1 MSSGK
6 KNFYFRFRLAILV
19 GLLALC
25 GIFTQTGWAAE
36 ATKESLSLDDLKLG
50 IMKQGLGPEETVTE
64 ETVTEETV
72 TEETVNDLIFFNPAE
87 SRLAQSDVTLS
98 SGSAK
103 PNGDALLPA
112 NSPGASTSAIPAIPT
127 ICTTRPSFT
136 DSWLSIPQGSFQ
148 AESGASYIDY
158 SNKSRMVTVPE
169 TLLKLG
175 VGKNTEFR
183 FSTPSYTYLSSKID
197 GQLGN
202 HLGDMTVGMVQHFA
216 LPKAK
221 LDIALIP
228 VLNLPTGANRV
239 SSNALDP
246 QLRVIVARTMTPK
259 LTLATQFD
267 ARWNRGKNRAT
278 DVMFN
283 PTLIGYYAFTPKH
296 VGFLEYAGLI
306 PTQGKNQ
313 QFIQAGY
320 LYVPTP
326 RQQWDIRIAT
336 GLNRQSPDV
345 MVGFGYS
352 FRVDGLFGDSKSFS
366 SFLKNK

>member
-1 MSSGK
+1 MIAGTPYF
-6 KNFYFRFRLAILV
+6 FYKVFQALAF
-19 GLLALC
+19 GLFVLL
-25 GIFTQTGWAAE
+25 GFSLQSGWASE
-36 ATKESLSLDDLKLG
+36 PPSVVWNSNVLKPTETDSEILFQQ
-50 IMKQGLGPEETVTE
+50 ILLKPEESPLAKSEVTVT
-64 ETVTEETV
+64 
-72 TEETVNDLIFFNPAE
+72 
-87 SRLAQSDVTLS
+87 S
-98 SGSAK
+98 
-103 PNGDALLPA
+103 GDALTSEV
-112 NSPGASTSAIPAIPT
+112 SPSAADAPSPPTPTIPT

-148 AESGASYIDY
+148 AESGVSYIDN
-158 SNKSRMVTVPE
+158 SNKSRLVTVPE
-169 TLLKLG
+169 TLLKIG

-183 FSTPSYTYLSSKID
+183 FSTPSYTYLSSKTD

-267 ARWNRGKNRAT
+267 ARWNTSKNRST

-352 FRVDGLFGDSKSFS
+352 FRLDGLFGESKSFS
-366 SFLKNK
+366 SFSKNK

>member
-1 MSSGK
+1 MVAKTGSFYLQSRWPLLTVFLLLSG
-6 KNFYFRFRLAILV
+6 V
-19 GLLALC
+19 S
-25 GIFTQTGWAAE
+25 TQTGWAVEPASTITE
-36 ATKESLSLDDLKLG
+36 ISF
-50 IMKQGLGPEETVTE
+50 QPE
-64 ETVTEETV
+64 
-72 TEETVNDLIFFNPAE
+72 E
-87 SRLAQSDVTLS
+87 SRLAQSDVTLASGEATPSEES
-98 SGSAK
+98 SSSETSSK
-103 PNGDALLPA
+103 P
-112 NSPGASTSAIPAIPT
+112 SPPTIPT

-183 FSTPSYTYLSSKID
+183 FSTPSYTYLSSKTD
-197 GQLGN
+197 GLLGN
-202 HLGDMTVGMVQHFA
+202 HLADMTVGLVQHFS

-228 VLNLPTGANRV
+228 FLNLPTGANRV

-246 QLRVIVARTMTPK
+246 QLRLVVARTMTPK
-259 LTLATQFD
+259 LTLATQLD
-267 ARWNRGKNRAT
+267 ARWNTGKNRST
-278 DVMFN
+278 DVLFN

-320 LYVPTP
+320 LYLPSP

-352 FRVDGLFGDSKSFS
+352 FRVDGLFGDSKAFS
-366 SFLKNK
+366 SFEKNKSLKNK